1 MSMQKSV
8 SNLAKMAAAVAIAA
22 ATIAFLMAQDT
33 SLEGLVSASSKGITI
48 AAITAVA
55 YERFLWRLNPF
66 EKRPRLSGHYDCVLE
81 YSHGKGEGRKKT
93 TAFVRQTL
101 LTASISFHTDEI
113 TSNTKA
119 SELVD
124 ESGRYVLYYT
134 YLTTPLM
141 RYSQNNP
148 IQYGTCRLEVMDDG
162 DLRGSYWTSNATRG
176 DINLTPRP

>member
-1 MSMQKSV
+1 MQKPV
-8 SNLAKMAAAVAIAA
+8 SDLAKMAATVAIAVTA
-22 ATIAFLMAQDT
+22 IAFLAAQDA
-33 SLEGLVSASSKGITI
+33 SLEGLASASSKGITI
-48 AAITAVA
+48 SAIAVVV

-66 EKRPRLSGHYDCVLE
+66 EKRPRLLGRYDCVLE
-81 YSHGKGEGRKKT
+81 YSHDKGNGCKKT
-93 TAFVRQTL
+93 TALIKQTL
-101 LTASISFHTDEI
+101 LTTSISFCTDEI

-141 RYSQNNP
+141 KYSRKNP

-162 DLRGSYWTSNATRG
+162 ELRGSYWTSSATTG
-176 DINLTPRP
+176 DIKLTRRL